1 MIIAK
6 LACGLWLMSITNPFR
21 ALVQLSHRLTH
32 KLKSSSKGLV
42 PGAQCTE
49 NSSPS
54 DGAGAAQEGEGHDA
68 IPLEPVTNADTSQA
82 PPQVRNST
90 PKPKKALSL
99 YPACIVGIGM
109 VARGE
114 IGYLISAL
122 AESKGIF
129 GATED
134 GQSSDIFLIV
144 TWAITLCTI
153 IGPISVGLI
162 VNRVRKLE
170 NGSLKENGEGKKN
183 VLGAWGVS

>member
-1 MIIAK
+1 MLVKPIRK
-6 LACGLWLMSITNPFR
+6 LTP
-21 ALVQLSHRLTH
+21 QL
-32 KLKSSSKGLV
+32 KKSSKTLV
-42 PGAQCTE
+42 PGAQCADTTSRDE
-49 NSSPS
+49 TS
-54 DGAGAAQEGEGHDA
+54 DSTQRAEDRDA
-68 IPLEPVTNADTSQA
+68 VPLETLADTDTSQA
-82 PPQVRNST
+82 SPQIRNST
-90 PKPKKALSL
+90 PKPEKALSL

-129 GATED
+129 GRSEN
-134 GQSSDIFLIV
+134 GESSELFLIV
-144 TWAITLCTI
+144 TWAITLCTV

-170 NGSLKENGEGKKN
+170 SESQKAQGDNRRN

>member
-1 MIIAK
+1 MFARPIRK
-6 LACGLWLMSITNPFR
+6 LTPTF
-21 ALVQLSHRLTH
+21 
-32 KLKSSSKGLV
+32 KKSTKTLV
-42 PGAQCTE
+42 PGAQCAD
-49 NSSPS
+49 NSPQDETSGPTQR
-54 DGAGAAQEGEGHDA
+54 AEERDA
-68 IPLEPVTNADTSQA
+68 LPLESLNATNTPQA
-82 PPQVRNST
+82 STQARNST
-90 PKPKKALSL
+90 PKPEKALSL

-129 GATED
+129 GRSEN
-134 GQSSDIFLIV
+134 GQSSELFLII

-153 IGPISVGLI
+153 IGPICVGLI

-170 NGSLKENGEGKKN
+170 NASQGARGESKRN

>member
-6 LACGLWLMSITNPFR
+6 LACGLWLMSFTNPFR
-21 ALVQLSHRLTH
+21 ALVQLSHKLTP
-32 KLKSSSKGLV
+32 KLKRSSKGLV
-42 PGAQCTE
+42 PGAQCAE

-54 DGAGAAQEGEGHDA
+54 DGAGAAQEGEGRDA
-68 IPLEPVTNADTSQA
+68 VPLEPVTDA
-82 PPQVRNST
+82 
-90 PKPKKALSL
+90 PKPEKALSL

-170 NGSLKENGEGKKN
+170 NGSLKEKGEGKKN